1 MKAIAVIP
9 ARFAAT
15 RFPGKLMEDLGGR
28 TVISRTYENTLSTG
42 LFSEVWV
49 ATDSDAIHRE
59 ITGLGGKAFMSRR
72 NHESGSDRIAE
83 AVANM
88 EADIVVNVQGD
99 EPFVPKEPLSRLLG
113 AFGEETVGVASLMHR
128 IDREEEIAN
137 PNIVKVVV
145 NRLGDALYFSRSR
158 IPHDRD
164 GNSGVVRFRHIGV
177 YAFRKRVLLEF
188 TGWQMGAL
196 ESAEKLEQLRYLENG
211 VRIRMVET
219 DFTGIGIDTPEDLFK
234 AREWLS
240 QNDRSHANPS
250 HLGMPNS
257 S

>member
-28 TVISRTYENTLSTG
+28 TVIARTYENTISTG
-42 LFSEVWV
+42 LFDEVWV
-49 ATDSDAIHRE
+49 ATDSDVIHRE
-59 ITGLGGKAFMSRR
+59 ITGLGGQAFMSLR
-72 NHESGSDRIAE
+72 NHDSGSDRIAE
-83 AVANM
+83 AVASM
-88 EADIVVNVQGD
+88 DADIVVNVQGD
-99 EPFVPKEPLSRLLG
+99 EPFVPKDPLVGLLK
-113 AFGEETVGVASLMHR
+113 AFGEDTVGVASLMHR
-128 IDREEEIAN
+128 IHRPEEIEN

-145 NRLGDALYFSRSR
+145 NRLGDALYFSRSP

-164 GNSGVVRFRHIGV
+164 GNSGVVRYRHVGV

-188 TGWQMGAL
+188 TGWPLGAL

-219 DFTGIGIDTPEDLFK
+219 DFAGIGIDTPEDLVR
-234 AREWLS
+234 ARKWLL
-240 QNDRSHANPS
+240 QR
-250 HLGMPNS
+250 
-257 S
+257 